1 MTPEL
6 AAYIGLFTASFLAAT
21 ILPGSSELALAGLA
35 AAYPQSVLLLFAV
48 ATAGNTLGAVA
59 NWILGRSLMR
69 FAGSR
74 WFPATAQRIEQASGY
89 FQRFGSWPLL
99 FSWLPVIGDP
109 MTVAAGALHIRL
121 LIFVPLVLIGKA
133 ARYGAVIA
141 GVDAFRQFA

>member
-21 ILPGSSELALAGLA
+21 ILPGSSEVALAVLA
-35 AAYPQSVLLLFAV
+35 AAHPQSVLPLVAV
-48 ATAGNTLGAVA
+48 ATVGNTLGAVA
-59 NWILGRSLMR
+59 NWCLGHSLMR

-74 WFPATAQRIEQASGY
+74 WFPATARRIEQASRY

-109 MTVAAGALHIRL
+109 MTVAAGVLRIRL
-121 LIFVPLVLIGKA
+121 PLFIPLVLIGKA
-133 ARYGAVIA
+133 ARYCAVVL
-141 GVDAFRQFA
+141 GMQFVS